1 MREYD
6 APSNAVT
13 GARLPGF
20 GKRLF
25 IAAAIVAVIA
35 ALLQL
40 GGRLLAPHLAR
51 LEAPLNVW
59 LASSGIRVHGLRG
72 EWHGFNPAVAAESLT
87 FPGGRLNDVALELD
101 VGESLW
107 RNRIVARR
115 LEVASGTVRFVDTP
129 AGWQLEGA
137 RQGPGVDVASFFQHS
152 DELRLRARIELVG
165 EGGVAALQAQALGVN
180 RDGRNRW
187 RAELQPLGCG
197 ECSFAAHFDI
207 HAGLDAH
214 DLEGTARIDAK
225 GFTVDAALAAA
236 VGLPQMTLD
245 AAMAWHGDGREAQAT
260 LSARAA
266 NAQLPGG
273 GASLSATALAQG
285 QNGFYRGMVNLD
297 GTAGDAALAASM
309 NLAGNVDGALTLWA
323 DMLDLGV
330 WNAFLA
336 AALGANGPVG
346 RWFHGVAAA
355 GSVRNFQLHVDAEGI
370 AYTGELTGVS
380 TSSYRGVPEFRQ
392 VDGQINGHLRAARI
406 NFESAGAFAAL
417 PDHFEEAWPYDHAAG
432 SVTLWFEPRFLGLR
446 ARLETRLGEARSAAG
461 LALTRPR
468 DPLEGRLA
476 VFAQVDGAF
485 VRDAR
490 RYIPR
495 KLPGSLKPWLDASL
509 VGGRLDEA
517 AIVYHGH
524 TRTLPGL
531 PMRRLELEGL
541 VARATLAYHP
551 YWPRAENLH
560 GRLKVSG
567 RAVRASGLGG
577 VAFGADFEDVEVH
590 VPADGGHARVRG
602 KTQVDAQRALDFVQA
617 TPTAA
622 FAPWLCDC
630 WSGAGAVRVSGD
642 LRIPLHGLTGGS
654 VAPVTD
660 AGDLRV
666 RSGLEGA
673 DVDLRFELLGTTL
686 NFPDRGLSFQQL
698 QGAARFVTPHRLT
711 AERLQGVLFG
721 APVTVQATS
730 SEETV
735 AVDVSGRSGV
745 EDVYGLLG
753 TPALPVAAG
762 AFDFTARLEAH
773 LTERPST
780 LELASDGGGLALHLP
795 APLGKDAAT
804 LRRMRAKLTFSDDY
818 VRTELLEGGAAGWLH
833 VRDGEVLAGAV
844 GLGAPPPSKALANGV
859 ALTGRLDALD
869 LDGIADFDALP
880 VALQLHDFALNRLSL
895 GGLGLHTLRLNGLLA
910 EDAVN
915 LQLLSDEVEGG
926 LQRNGG
932 DAWRVNLAAVRLPA
946 GEVDA
951 DPLDV
956 SLMGRVPAADV
967 TIAHVLVD
975 GEDYG
980 SWRFGIRP
988 GEGALRLTDVLGDI
1002 RGLRVQA
1009 EEDVVWKRD
1018 EDVSSFRGSVT
1029 AGDLAVVLPQWGYDA
1044 SVESAAVRIEGGAT
1058 WPGSPLNF
1066 ELEDLSGD
1074 LRIAASNGRF
1084 LDVEEA
1090 SAGRFLALLNFSKL
1104 AHRLQFDFSDVFGQ
1118 GIGFDSIR
1126 ARAAFDDG
1134 LLRFREPMEIRGAG
1148 SAFKIYGTV
1157 DFTDGSLDNDMIV
1170 TLPLSASLPWYAVWV
1185 ASANPATA
1193 AGVLL
1198 GRQVFKEQLA
1208 ALSSARYRVTG
1219 VIENPEPKFV
1229 GIFTGDLD
1237 APGGGEGTV
1246 EEGTNE

>member
-1 MREYD
+1 M
-6 APSNAVT
+6 
-13 GARLPGF
+13 G
-20 GKRLF
+20 
-25 IAAAIVAVIA
+25 AIVAVLA

-51 LEAPLNVW
+51 LEAPLNAW
-59 LASSGIRVHGLRG
+59 LAPSGIRIYGLRG
-72 EWHGFNPAVAAESLT
+72 EWHGFNPAVAAEGMT
-87 FPGGRLNDVALELD
+87 FPGGELNDVAVELD

-115 LEVASGTVRFVDTP
+115 LKIASGNVRFVDTP
-129 AGWQLEGA
+129 TGWRLEGA
-137 RQGPGVDVASFFQHS
+137 RQAPGMDVASFFQHS
-152 DELRLRARIELVG
+152 DEVRMRSRIELIG
-165 EGGVAALQAQALGVN
+165 ERGTVSLQAQAQGVN

-187 RAELQPLGCG
+187 RAELRPLGCG
-197 ECSFAAHFDI
+197 ECSLAAHFDI
-207 HAGLDAH
+207 HAGRSAH
-214 DLEGTARIDAK
+214 DLEGAVRIDAANLAID
-225 GFTVDAALAAA
+225 GALAAA
-236 VGLPQMTLD
+236 LGLPEVTLD
-245 AAMAWHGDGREAQAT
+245 AAMAWRGDGRTARASINAQAV
-260 LSARAA
+260 R
-266 NAQLPGG
+266 AQLPGG
-273 GASLSATALAQG
+273 ATTLSVAALARG
-285 QNGFYRGMVNLD
+285 RNGFYRGKMSFD
-297 GTAGDAALAASM
+297 GAVEDTALTAGMNVAA
-309 NLAGNVDGALTLWA
+309 NVDGALTLWA
-323 DMLDLGV
+323 DALDLGA

-336 AALGANGPVG
+336 AALGADGPVG

-370 AYTGELTGVS
+370 AYAGQLTGVS

-392 VDGQINGHLRAARI
+392 VDGTLSGHLRAARI
-406 NFESAGAFAAL
+406 DFESAEALAAL

-446 ARLETRLGEARSAAG
+446 ARLQTRLGEARSTAG
-461 LALTRPR
+461 LALTRPQ

-476 VFAQVDGAF
+476 VFAQVDRAA
-485 VRDAR
+485 VLDAR

-495 KLPGSLKPWLDASL
+495 KLPGNLKPWLDASL
-509 VGGRLDEA
+509 VGGRLDDA

-531 PMRRLELEGL
+531 PMRRLELDGL
-541 VARATLAYHP
+541 VADGALAYHP
-551 YWPRAENLH
+551 YWPQAEQLH

-567 RAVRASGLGG
+567 RAVRASGLRG
-577 VAFGADFEDVEVH
+577 VAFGAAFADVEVD
-590 VPADGGHARVRG
+590 VPADGDHASIRG
-602 KTQVDAQRALDFVQA
+602 TTQVDAQRALDFAHA

-630 WSGAGAVRVSGD
+630 WSGAGPVQVSGN
-642 LRIPLHGLTGGS
+642 LRVPLHGLTGKAL
-654 VAPVTD
+654 VPIAD
-660 AGDLRV
+660 ARDLRE

-686 NFPDRGLSFQQL
+686 NFPDRGVGFEGL
-698 QGAARFVTPHRLT
+698 QGAARFVTPHHLT

-721 APVTVQATS
+721 APVTVRATS
-730 SEETV
+730 SDEAV
-735 AVDVSGRSGV
+735 AVEFSGVSRV

-753 TPALPVAAG
+753 TPELQVAAG
-762 AFDFTARLEAH
+762 AFDFTARLEVPM
-773 LTERPST
+773 TERPAT
-780 LELASDGGGLALHLP
+780 LDLASDGVGLALHLS

-804 LRRMRAKLTFSDDY
+804 PRPLRAKLTFSDDY

-833 VRDGEVLAGAV
+833 VREGEVLAGAV

-859 ALTGRLDALD
+859 ALTGRLEALD
-869 LDGIADFDALP
+869 LEGMADFKALP
-880 VALQLHDFALNRLSL
+880 VALRLNDFALSRLGV
-895 GGLGLHTLRLNGLLA
+895 GGLDLHTLRLDGLLA
-910 EDAVN
+910 PDAVN
-915 LQLLSDEVEGG
+915 LGLRSDEVEGT
-926 LQRNGG
+926 LQRNGEG
-932 DAWRVNLAAVRLPA
+932 PWRVNLSSVRLPA
-946 GEVDA
+946 GEAGV

-956 SLMGRVPAADV
+956 SLMGHVPAADV
-967 TIAHVLVD
+967 AIEHVLVD
-975 GEDYG
+975 GQDYG
-980 SWRFGIRP
+980 EWRFGVRP
-988 GEGALRLTDVLGDI
+988 GPNALRLTGVQGEI

-1009 EEDVVWKRD
+1009 EEDVLWKGD
-1018 EDVSSFRGSVT
+1018 EDASFFRGSVS
-1029 AGDLAVVLPQWGYDA
+1029 AGDLAAVLPQWGYGA
-1044 SVESAAVRIEGGAT
+1044 NVESAKARIEGGAS

-1074 LRIAASNGRF
+1074 LRITVSDGRF

-1134 LLRFREPMEIRGAG
+1134 LLHFREPMEIRGAG

-1157 DFTDGSLDNDMIV
+1157 DFADGSLDNDMIV
-1170 TLPLSASLPWYAVWV
+1170 TLPLSASLPWYAIWV

-1198 GRQVFKEQLA
+1198 GRQVFKEQIA

-1237 APGGGEGTV
+1237 APGAGEGIA